1 MSPGMPDPRDAGT
14 PPTSRPG
21 PVRPELVLALDYG
34 LRRIG
39 VAVADTLTRVP
50 RPLAAIAVTGASGPG
65 EAELGALARVTG
77 DLGAARLVVGCPY
90 NADGSEHPLAA
101 RARAFGAALAHRRSL
116 PLHTVDERH
125 SSLEA
130 AQRLRGQRAT
140 GLRRRRV
147 SKAEID
153 SHSAAVILERWLSGE
168 GDH

>member
-1 MSPGMPDPRDAGT
+1 MPESTSDAPPADPRTRA
-14 PPTSRPG
+14 
-21 PVRPELVLALDYG
+21 RPELLIALDYG

-39 VAVADTLTRVP
+39 IAVADTLTRAP
-50 RPLAAIAVTGASGPG
+50 RPLAALTVAGAAGPG
-65 EAELGALARVTG
+65 RTELDALARLIGELGAT
-77 DLGAARLVVGCPY
+77 RLVVGCPY
-90 NADGSEHPLAA
+90 NADGGEHPLAA
-101 RARAFGAALAHRRSL
+101 RARAFGSALAERRSL

-130 AQRLRGQRAT
+130 AERLRGRRAD

-153 SHSAAVILERWLSGE
+153 SHSAAVILERWLAGE